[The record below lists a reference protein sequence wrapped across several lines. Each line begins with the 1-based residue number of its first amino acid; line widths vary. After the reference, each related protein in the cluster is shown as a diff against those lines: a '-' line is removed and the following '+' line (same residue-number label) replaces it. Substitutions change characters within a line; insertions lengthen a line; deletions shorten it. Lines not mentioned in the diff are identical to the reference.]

1 MQYLLV
7 MCLPLIVSL
16 SLSSMTAGEQLCIT
30 EIMYDPASSE
40 RRGESEWVE
49 LANLGSSA
57 IDLQGWR
64 LDDEDASDW
73 GPLSG
78 TLEPGQVA
86 VVINGDATTAEEFRK
101 AWTDDPDAEPA
112 FLILPVRWGS
122 LANKPTADNE
132 ILQLLDPDDT
142 VVCTVNYQRG
152 GDWPDPKRRGESIH
166 LLKLDDPISFEA
178 GNWGLTQ
185 IGHPGARTATP
196 TPIFTKPDVGSP
208 GTLPGTP
215 AIRPT
220 PARKPPPTPTAEPAP
235 PTPAPSPSVAP
246 KTPKS
251 PPPPPPPPAEDD
263 DVPY

>member
-7 MCLPLIVSL
+7 MCLTLITSL
-16 SLSSMTAGEQLCIT
+16 TLSCMTAGSDLCIT

-49 LANLGSSA
+49 LANLGSST

-73 GPLSG
+73 GTLSG
-78 TLEPGQVA
+78 MLKPGQVA
-86 VVINGDATTAEEFRK
+86 VIINGDATSAQEFRT
-101 AWTDDPDAEPA
+101 AWTDDPGVEPA

-152 GDWPDPKRRGESIH
+152 GNWPDPKRRGESIH
-166 LLKLDDPISFEA
+166 LLKLDDPISFEGA
-178 GNWGLTQ
+178 NWGLTQ
-185 IGHPGARTATP
+185 IDQPGARTAKVTP
-196 TPIFTKPDVGSP
+196 TFTKPDVGSP
-208 GTLPGTP
+208 GVLPGKPAARPSRTP
-215 AIRPT
+215 
-220 PARKPPPTPTAEPAP
+220 PAP
-235 PTPAPSPSVAP
+235 PQPEIKPTSPTPAPAPSVPP

-251 PPPPPPPPAEDD
+251 PPAPPPPPAEDD